1 MTRLPPRSTL
11 TDTLFPYTTLFRSV
25 HRVRRVAD
33 AEAEAAEVRRGVG
46 DLRRV
51 RGVDAAAEVDR
62 RAGSGGTTDVSGGQ
76 EGRGRVADAA
86 VVDAG
91 RSEEHTSELQSLMRI
106 SYAVLCLKKKKL
118 INKENI

>member
-25 HRVRRVAD
+25 HLVRRVAD

-91 RSEEHTSELQSLMRI
+91 VRAVDREAVFGAVVVAELELAEADR
-106 SYAVLCLKKKKL
+106 
-118 INKENI
+118 